1 MLKHFGFITLLLGA
15 LYGPFAACADTLQEA
30 NQLFKQG
37 QHAQA
42 LEKVNAVL
50 ASKPK
55 DAQARFLKGLI
66 LNEQGN
72 VNEAIKVF
80 SALTVDY
87 PELPEPYN
95 NLAVL
100 YASQGQYD
108 KARSA
113 LEKAIRTHPSYA
125 TAHENL
131 GDIYAKM
138 ASQAYDRALQL
149 DQGNASTQTKLALIR
164 DLFSKHPASKPAS
177 VQIAAAPATAA
188 AQPAPVAPRTPVVP
202 PSVNPPAASAPAVK
216 AEPKPEVEVKPE
228 AKSDIP
234 HEVLEA
240 TRAWAAAWTSQNS
253 TKYLAHYA
261 SSFETPDGMTRAAW
275 EAQRRERIAKP
286 KTIQIEVRDA
296 RVEVRDAQHAVV
308 RFRQLYRASHLKSAS
323 RKTLLWVKED
333 GRWKIQRETTDK

>member
-1 MLKHFGFITLLLGA
+1 MMPTFKNFGFIALLCGVLSQPLITL
-15 LYGPFAACADTLQEA
+15 ADDMQDA
-30 NQLFKQG
+30 NKLFRQG

-42 LEKVNAVL
+42 LEKVNSVL

-72 VNEAIKVF
+72 ANEAIKLF
-80 SALTVDY
+80 SALTEDY

-131 GDIYAKM
+131 GDIYAKL

-164 DLFSKHPASKPAS
+164 DLFSKRPAKPAP
-177 VQIAAAPATAA
+177 VQIAAAPV
-188 AQPAPVAPRTPVVP
+188 AQPAPVAAA
-202 PSVNPPAASAPAVK
+202 PAAPAATVETAKPAAPVAAAPAVK
-216 AEPKPEVEVKPE
+216 PEVKPA
-228 AKSDIP
+228 AKTDAKD
-234 HEVLEA
+234 EVLKA
-240 TRAWAAAWTSQNS
+240 TRAWATAWAAQDSA
-253 TKYLAHYA
+253 KYLAHYA
-261 SSFETPDGMTRAAW
+261 TSFETPDGMARAAW

-286 KTIQIEVRDA
+286 TSIQVEVRDPKI
-296 RVEVRDAQHAVV
+296 EVRDAQHAVV
-308 RFRQLYRASHLKSAS
+308 RFRQSYRASHLKTSS
-323 RKTLLWVKED
+323 LKTLLWVKED
-333 GRWKIQRETTDK
+333 GRWKIQRETTGK

>member
-1 MLKHFGFITLLLGA
+1 MMLKHFRFIVLLCGLLSQPLIA
-15 LYGPFAACADTLQEA
+15 MADDMQEA
-30 NQLFKQG
+30 NKLFKQG

-50 ASKPK
+50 AAKPK

-72 VNEAIKVF
+72 TSEAIKLF
-80 SALTVDY
+80 SALTEDY

-108 KARSA
+108 KARTA

-164 DLFSKHPASKPAS
+164 ELFSKRPAKPAP
-177 VQIAAAPATAA
+177 VQIAAAPAASV
-188 AQPAPVAPRTPVVP
+188 AQPAPVAAPAPAAL
-202 PSVNPPAASAPAVK
+202 PAASAPAAK
-216 AEPKPEVEVKPE
+216 PEPKPEAKP
-228 AKSDIP
+228 DIP
-234 HEVLEA
+234 NEVLKA
-240 TRAWAAAWTSQNS
+240 TRAWAAAWSAQDS
-253 TKYLAHYA
+253 AKYLAHYA
-261 SSFETPDGMTRAAW
+261 ASFETPDGMARTAW

-286 KTIQIEVRDA
+286 KSIQVEVRDA
-296 RVEVRDAQHAVV
+296 KVEVRDAQHAVV
-308 RFRQLYRASHLKSAS
+308 RFRQTYRASHLKSAS
-323 RKTLLWVKED
+323 TKTLYWVKED
-333 GRWKIQRETTDK
+333 GRWKIQREITGK